1 MTNLAGNL
9 QNGIRI
15 NGKHSYRDF
24 GLFVSKKV
32 IEMPSV
38 KRIRET
44 VPYMNGSHDF
54 SKLNGELAYEDRII
68 SYTFDITGNDA
79 EEMNKKKHDVSA
91 WLCTVHE
98 EDIQDDDYPHLH
110 FVGSYHESD
119 WEEDDGQGELTIK
132 FICHPYMYANT
143 ETVIELAAGM
153 NVSLTVKN
161 DSDHRVIPTVEAN
174 GALTIQVGGKKY
186 VISGSG
192 KHQLFTLEKGNNQVT
207 YTLTG
212 NGKIRFY
219 KEVF

>member
-1 MTNLAGNL
+1 
-9 QNGIRI
+9 
-15 NGKHSYRDF
+15 
-24 GLFVSKKV
+24 
-32 IEMPSV
+32 MPSV

-44 VPYMNGSHDF
+44 VPYMNGSYDF
-54 SKLNGELAYEDRII
+54 SKLNGELTYEDRII

-79 EEMNKKKHDVSA
+79 EEMNAKKHDVSA
-91 WLCTVHE
+91 WLCAVHE
-98 EDIQDDDYPHLH
+98 EDIQDDDYPNLH

-132 FICHPYMYANT
+132 FICKPYMCANV
-143 ETVIELAAGM
+143 ETVIAAGT
-153 NVSLTVKN
+153 NVSLTIQN
-161 DSDHRVIPTVEAN
+161 DSDHRIVPIVETSDTLTV
-174 GALTIQVGGKKY
+174 QVSGKKY

-212 NGKIRFY
+212 NAKIRFC